1 MTVQQTV
8 KYGNFTITEPMW
20 NPTLELFE
28 EWRDEY
34 LESVDLTSLNVMFMG
49 NAAEKFFG
57 TSQLRTIDID
67 IMFSGDVDC
76 NKKKEVMEKAFEL
89 GMKRNLYV
97 DTLFISQDI
106 FENRWWDNNYTVTKI
121 TSELEIWTGD
131 RTIIRSL
138 NGDNFIEND
147 CGLFEYTKTTKEDS
161 FSYRKHKKRLDA
173 GHYQDLRYNLKTM
186 EQLTFS

>member
-34 LESVDLTSLNVMFMG
+34 LESVDLTGLNVMFMG

-57 TSQLRTIDID
+57 ISQLRTIDID

-106 FENRWWDNNYTVTKI
+106 FKNRWWDNNYTVTKI
-121 TSELEIWTGD
+121 ASELEIQIGD

-138 NGDNFIEND
+138 NGDDFTEND
-147 CGLFEYTKTTKEDS
+147 CGLFEYIKASKEDS
-161 FSYRKHKKRLDA
+161 SSFRKHKTRIENGIYK
-173 GHYQDLRYNLKTM
+173 DLRYDLKTM
-186 EQLTFS
+186 KQLIFS